1 MPRLAVFVLARSP
14 GCRGGMRGTS
24 AGVNVPHA
32 IVFNCVCQGV
42 IRRPLWGVRPTHA
55 GFRPV
60 SYTHLTLPTKRIV

>member
-32 IVFNCVCQGV
+32 IVFNCACLGCN
-42 IRRPLWGVRPTHA
+42 RRPLWWARVPAT
-55 GFRPV
+55 PV
-60 SYTHLTLPTKRIV
+60 LAE